1 MGTWAGLW
9 GLALLQHFWAGRG
22 SRGLECGSGA
32 WGRMGRAMNR
42 SGQGQSGGLQMLRV
56 QYCDLLLQVSLLLIV
71 NLHQMTVG
79 GENEALNQ

>member
-1 MGTWAGLW
+1 
-9 GLALLQHFWAGRG
+9 
-22 SRGLECGSGA
+22 
-32 WGRMGRAMNR
+32 MNR

-71 NLHQMTVG
+71 NLYQMTVG